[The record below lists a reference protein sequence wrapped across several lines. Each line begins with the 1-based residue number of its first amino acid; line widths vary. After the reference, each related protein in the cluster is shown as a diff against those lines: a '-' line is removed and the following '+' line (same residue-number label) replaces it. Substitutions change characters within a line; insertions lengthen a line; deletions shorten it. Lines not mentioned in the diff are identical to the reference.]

1 MDILKYIL
9 IYLYFYDKSSIQGVS
24 CYGDIGYGYRNVY
37 LIHIVKRN
45 DIFSQFPSLFAQ
57 YNFSLSKM

>member
-24 CYGDIGYGYRNVY
+24 CYGDIGYRYRNVY
-37 LIHIVKRN
+37 LIHIVKPDN
-45 DIFSQFPSLFAQ
+45 IFPQFPSLFEQ
-57 YNFSLSKM
+57 YKFSLSKM

>member
-9 IYLYFYDKSSIQGVS
+9 VYLYFYDKSSIQGVS
-24 CYGDIGYGYRNVY
+24 CNGDIGYRYRNVY
-37 LIHIVKRN
+37 LIHIVKPDN
-45 DIFSQFPSLFAQ
+45 IFSQFPPLFEQ